1 MSERVRERPRRRLLL
16 LPAALIALS
25 PGLGA
30 CSTSSSGS
38 ASSSASS
45 AVSTSPAAAASS
57 ASSAPSASGGGAG
70 NLATFEAALQADYKG
85 EFTAPPTSAPAH
97 KAGVNLWII
106 SCGQASEGCASPVAS
121 AKEAAQA
128 LGWKATVFDGN
139 FGIGDAYNA
148 GIRQAIAAHAQ
159 AIITIGVDCGQAKS
173 GYQAAKAAGILLVGA
188 NSYDCT
194 DPAVHDGSNLFSATT
209 LFTAQYPSSA
219 ATAIQRGKAKADW
232 IIVHTKGQAQVI
244 NTDFAGLTGGVYEN
258 QGFVQELAKCT
269 TCKIVKTITYS
280 PADTADGTLKQEWA
294 SALAQYPDANAGVI
308 ISDGIVI
315 QDGLAQAIQSAGRT
329 KTFSLVSGEGYAPN
343 ASLIRNQDG
352 EAAVAPADSNW
363 MAWGAVDT
371 VLRLLDHDT
380 AVDEGMGIQVLDATH
395 NLPASGQNYSAP
407 VNYKA
412 DYLKI
417 WGVS

>member
-1 MSERVRERPRRRLLL
+1 MRSRVRAWPRRRFLLV
-16 LPAALIALS
+16 PALIALV
-25 PGLGA
+25 PVLGA
-30 CSTSSSGS
+30 CSSGS
-38 ASSSASS
+38 ATTDPGGSTSSSASTGS
-45 AVSTSPAAAASS
+45 TGSTGSSSSTSS
-57 ASSAPSASGGGAG
+57 AF
-70 NLATFEAALQADYKG
+70 NLAPFEAALEADYKG

-106 SCGQASEGCASPVAS
+106 SCGQASEGCSAPAAN

-159 AIITIGVDCGQAKS
+159 AIITIGVDCNQAKS
-173 GYQAAKAAGILLVGA
+173 GYQAAKAAGVIVEG
-188 NSYDCT
+188 NQSYDCN
-194 DPAVHDGSNLFSATT
+194 DPEVNDGSPIFSATT
-209 LFTAQYPSSA
+209 LFTPTYPSA
-219 ATAIQRGKAKADW
+219 ADTEIQRGKAKADW

-244 NTDFAGLTGGVYEN
+244 DTDFAGLTGGVYEN
-258 QGFVQELAKCT
+258 KGFVQEFATCT
-269 TCKIVKTITYS
+269 TCKIVKTITFS
-280 PADTADGTLKQEWA
+280 PADTSDGTLKQEWA
-294 SALAQYPDANAGVI
+294 SALAQYPNANAGVI

-329 KTFSLVSGEGYAPN
+329 KTFSLVSGEGYAVN
-343 ASLIRNQDG
+343 STLIRNQDG
-352 EAAVAPADSNW
+352 EAAVAPFDSNW
-363 MAWGAVDT
+363 AAWGSVDT
-371 VLRLLDHDT
+371 VLRLLDHQP
-380 AVDEGMGIQVLDATH
+380 AVDEGMGVQLVDATH